1 MRHLAAAV
9 NRYRVQHEPQRT
21 ERRVELLVLLLGLLL
36 LLQLCFF
43 LLRVLLPPAPE
54 PIEPTA
60 ASLTVADRIAGRLLD
75 TRGSAEL
82 RERPLFWEGRRPVD
96 SSGVPS
102 GETST
107 QKASPLKGIRL
118 LGIYGGGES
127 GGIIVRVEG
136 KQQRLA
142 VGDELRGW
150 TLESM
155 DGGGATLSSARGGRE
170 RLEMERA
177 QGASPIIT
185 PPQTGGAPGSAP
197 QSQAADGLDELTLG
211 GRR

>member
-1 MRHLAAAV
+1 MS
-9 NRYRVQHEPQRT
+9 RYRVQHEPQRT
-21 ERRVELLVLLLGLLL
+21 ERHVELLVLLLGLLL
-36 LLQLCFF
+36 LLQLAFF
-43 LLRVLLPPAPE
+43 LLRVLLPPSPE

-96 SSGVPS
+96 DSAVSD
-102 GETST
+102 GEAST
-107 QKASPLKGIRL
+107 QKASQLKGIRL

-150 TLESM
+150 KLESM
-155 DGGGATLSSARGGRE
+155 DGSGATLSSARGGRE
-170 RLEMERA
+170 RLELERV
-177 QGASPIIT
+177 QGAASISVPV
-185 PPQTGGAPGSAP
+185 QTGDSPGKAA
-197 QSQAADGLDELTLG
+197 QTEAADGLDELTLG